1 MSNNLTY
8 PIQEIFMILLRSIGF
23 IAQNFLF
30 IAAGVIGIGFCIGF
44 HELGHYLFCKLFD
57 IRTPSFSIGFGPSLW
72 KKKIGETQFSLSAI
86 PLGGYVEIAGAAEVG
101 QGDQKESHSRDK
113 RSFAIKPYWQ
123 KLLVLLGGIIFN
135 LIFAYF
141 ALILLHIIGMPKSIP
156 VVKSVAENSV
166 AQSLALQPNDRI
178 ITVNN
183 EEIGQDLSKLYNALL
198 TGKETSLTVSRNEQ
212 ISTITV
218 PAGTTPETLGAVFV
232 SIKNDGLSFGE
243 SIKRGIALTNKYII
257 GTVMSIKHMFAKRDV
272 TGLQGPLS
280 IIQIIS
286 KGLRESFGLY
296 LLVLALISI
305 SLAVFNL
312 LPLPILDGGQILF
325 YTIEAI
331 IRRPLPTKVK
341 EYIHIGSWIFI
352 LGLIVWLSA
361 QDVWRMVK
369 PVFTKFTGK
378 A

>member
-1 MSNNLTY
+1 
-8 PIQEIFMILLRSIGF
+8 MILLRSIGF
-23 IAQNFLF
+23 IAQNFFF
-30 IAAGVIGIGFCIGF
+30 ILAGIIGIGFCIGF

-57 IRTPSFSIGFGPSLW
+57 VRTPSFSIGFGPSLW

-101 QGDQKESHSRDK
+101 QGDQKDAHARDK
-113 RSFAIKPYWQ
+113 RSFAVKPYWQ
-123 KLLVLLGGIIFN
+123 KLLVMLGGIIFN
-135 LIFAYF
+135 LMFAYF
-141 ALILLHIIGMPKSIP
+141 ALILLHIIGLPKSIP
-156 VVKSVAENSV
+156 VIKSISENSV
-166 AQSLALQPNDRI
+166 AQKLELQSNDRI
-178 ITVNN
+178 TTVN
-183 EEIGQDLSKLYNALL
+183 GQDIDLDLSKLYNALL
-198 TGKETSLTVSRNEQ
+198 TGNETSLTISRNEQ
-212 ISTITV
+212 ILPIIV
-218 PAGTTPETLGAVFV
+218 PAGTTPETLGASFV

-243 SIKRGIALTNKYII
+243 SIKKGITLTNKYII
-257 GTVMSIKHMFAKRDV
+257 GTVMSIKHMFVKRDV

-286 KGLRESFGLY
+286 KGIKESFGLY

-325 YTIEAI
+325 YTIEAV

-341 EYIHIGSWIFI
+341 EYIHIGSWILI

-361 QDVWRMVK
+361 QDVWRMAK
-369 PVFTKFTGK
+369 PVFAKFNGK
-378 A
+378 I

>member
-1 MSNNLTY
+1 
-8 PIQEIFMILLRSIGF
+8 MILLRSIGF
-23 IAQNFLF
+23 IAQNFFF
-30 IAAGVIGIGFCIGF
+30 IMAGIIGIGFCIGF

-57 IRTPSFSIGFGPSLW
+57 VRTPSFSIGFGPSLW

-101 QGDQKESHSRDK
+101 QGDQKDAHSKDK

-123 KLLVLLGGIIFN
+123 KLLIMLGGILFN
-135 LIFAYF
+135 LMFAYF

-156 VVKSVAENSV
+156 VIKAVADNSI
-166 AQSLALQPNDRI
+166 AQKLDLQPNDRI
-178 ITVNN
+178 TAVNGQ
-183 EEIGQDLSKLYNALL
+183 EIGQDLSKVYNTLATEPETTL
-198 TGKETSLTVSRNEQ
+198 TISRNEQ
-212 ISTITV
+212 ILTIPV
-218 PAGTTPETLGAVFV
+218 PTGTTPESLGASFF
-232 SIKNDGLSFGE
+232 SIKNDGLSFGQ
-243 SIKRGIALTNKYII
+243 SITKGIALTNKYII
-257 GTVMSIKHMFAKRDV
+257 GTIVSIKHMFVKRDV

-286 KGLRESFGLY
+286 KGLKESFGLY

-341 EYIHIGSWIFI
+341 EYIHIGSWILI

-369 PVFTKFTGK
+369 PVFAKFNGK
-378 A
+378 L

>member
-1 MSNNLTY
+1 
-8 PIQEIFMILLRSIGF
+8 MILLRSIGF

-113 RSFAIKPYWQ
+113 RSFAVKPYWQ

-135 LIFAYF
+135 LMFAYF

-178 ITVNN
+178 MTVNN

-218 PAGTTPETLGAVFV
+218 TAGTTPETLGAGFV

-257 GTVMSIKHMFAKRDV
+257 GTIMSIKHMFAKRDV